1 MANDILRYEDYFLA
15 GTRIQV
21 EIPLPGEKV
30 FRDDAEVVSL
40 HHDLLQL
47 RLSRT
52 ILPESA
58 ILDIGTPLYVR
69 TGQKGVGFRCRGIVL
84 EYGRLS
90 GLFIR
95 LTGEILSCND
105 REYFRIDV
113 YIPLGYRACAG
124 ESHGEAGDGI
134 SAEGLS
140 GLSQGEQDGSGTETG
155 RKTPLPVAA
164 NLSGA
169 GVRIHIPHRFHIDQL
184 LELTLFLPAEF
195 GGAVTLTG
203 QVVYV
208 MLMGRPGDTRRIF
221 DTALRFVD
229 VEEQQSESL
238 MKFIHY
244 MQLEQLRRMREHSS
258 PHPAD
263 EPEITGWRGF
273 SRRRRVML
281 MLCAAF
287 SVALLAWIVFALA
300 GYYSSGR
307 KGNIEKTFEEQIRK
321 LINGR

>member
-1 MANDILRYEDYFLA
+1 MANDILRYEDYFFP

-69 TGQKGVGFRCRGIVL
+69 TGKKGVGFRCRGIVL
-84 EYGRLS
+84 EYGRMS

-124 ESHGEAGDGI
+124 EVHGEAEDGTN
-134 SAEGLS
+134 AQGLS
-140 GLSQGEQDGSGTETG
+140 GLPQGKNGESLSETG
-155 RKTPLPVAA
+155 RNMPLPAAA

-195 GGAVTLTG
+195 GGAITLTG

-221 DTALRFVD
+221 DTALRFID
-229 VEEQQSESL
+229 VEEQQSDSL
-238 MKFIHY
+238 VKFIHS
-244 MQLEQLRRMREHSS
+244 MQLEQLKRMREHSS

-263 EPEITGWRGF
+263 EPEITGWSGF
-273 SRRRRVML
+273 SRRKRVML
-281 MLCAAF
+281 TLCAAF

-300 GYYSSGR
+300 GYYSSGK
-307 KGNIEKTFEEQIRK
+307 KGKIEKTFEEQIRK
-321 LINGR
+321 LINRR